1 MIDYEDTSF
10 GFNRRRDFVK
20 ALNAA
25 KMQVVQRQANP
36 GHESVERLARLQAA
50 LDDVLNDEV
59 FEPHARQL
67 AEREQSLTAKT

>member
-25 KMQVVQRQANP
+25 KMQVVQRLEHP
-36 GHESVERLARLQAA
+36 GHESVERLARLKAA
-50 LDDVLNDEV
+50 LDEVLEDEV

-67 AEREQSLTAKT
+67 AEREQPLTAKT